1 VYRRWTTGPGPT
13 KAATPAVAV
22 RQPGLKPAT
31 PPRPR
36 ARHPPGATCPGN
48 QPSDP
53 GRQRRSGPD
62 EVRARHSP
70 PRHSGTTEGA
80 ALVRWALIP
89 GDVLLL
95 AAPGSAAAHEAEGG
109 PGRARPSG
117 RSRLGHRR
125 SFAPGPHR
133 RPFGQLGGDQAAPAL
148 NRTRRRAHR
157 RLRRPRPRLG
167 PARGVA
173 DQRRSRHRTRRLVH
187 QLEQLGHTVTLGST
201 G

>member
-1 VYRRWTTGPGPT
+1 MDDRTRTDQSRHPGRRGP
-13 KAATPAVAV
+13 PAGAE
-22 RQPGLKPAT
+22 
-31 PPRPR
+31 
-36 ARHPPGATCPGN
+36 ARHSTSPARATSAGGHVPRESTIRPGTPTQIGPRRG
-48 QPSDP
+48 PSTT
-53 GRQRRSGPD
+53 
-62 EVRARHSP
+62 SP